1 MFRVSANK
9 TNLRIDISAIEN
21 KMYLMED
28 IKMSKD
34 WDYSKLAHDAK
45 ENGGPEKYLELIRE
59 NSERKGILEG
69 REEGRNI
76 GKNEG
81 RLEGLL
87 GSLILDAIIVGGAF
101 AVKKIRTNLKSKSE
115 KRIIKDQ
122 EKEVE
127 EAASELIDG
136 MNAVLDEEAINN
148 DDNTVEL
155 K

>member
-1 MFRVSANK
+1 
-9 TNLRIDISAIEN
+9 
-21 KMYLMED
+21 MED

-45 ENGGPEKYLELIRE
+45 ENGGPEKYLDMIME
-59 NSERKGILEG
+59 NSERKGILKG
-69 REEGRNI
+69 REEGRAV
-76 GKNEG
+76 GKKEG
-81 RLEGLL
+81 RLEAVV
-87 GSLILDAIIVGGAF
+87 GSLVLDAIIVGVIYSG
-101 AVKKIRTNLKSKSE
+101 KKLKAWLENKSE
-115 KRIIKDQ
+115 KKIIEEQ

-155 K
+155 KE